1 MSASSPR
8 AAAAEALPI
17 RLLHDRILVSLDH
30 GEGER
35 RSSGGIVIPA
45 TAKVGR
51 RLSWSNVVAVGQNV
65 RAVEVR
71 DRVLFEPE
79 DRAEVELQGRTYLL
93 LRERDVHA
101 VAAPRVSDGNT
112 GLYL

>member
-1 MSASSPR
+1 MAVNS
-8 AAAAEALPI
+8 EALPI
-17 RLLHDRILVSLDH
+17 KLLHDRLLVEAEGPD
-30 GEGER
+30 GER

-45 TAKVGR
+45 TAAVGR
-51 RLSWSNVVAVGQNV
+51 RLAWAQVVAVGPNV
-65 RAVEVR
+65 RTIELG

-79 DRAEVELQGRTYLL
+79 DRGEVELQGRAYVL

-101 VAAPRVSDGNT
+101 VAASRVEAEST